1 MLTRYSV
8 YRYMRLNQVQSIIRK
23 KKFRWGARPHI
34 KIPNLLKR
42 DFTTERPN
50 EKWSID
56 ISYLFCKERILYL
69 CAIKNMYDKSIVSY
83 KISRFMS
90 HDFVLNTVK
99 MAISDVP
106 QHQRLGLIIH
116 SDQGA
121 QFTSQVYSNLLKE
134 NNIKQ
139 SASFKGSCVD
149 NSPIESWFSSLKS
162 ECVYL
167 NDKMS
172 ESEMILKVEDYI
184 KYYNEVRLQKKIK
197 ELAPIQY
204 RKQALS
210 RFFI

>member
-1 MLTRYSV
+1 
-8 YRYMRLNQVQSIIRK
+8 
-23 KKFRWGARPHI
+23 
-34 KIPNLLKR
+34 
-42 DFTTERPN
+42 
-50 EKWSID
+50 
-56 ISYLFCKERILYL
+56 
-69 CAIKNMYDKSIVSY
+69 
-83 KISRFMS
+83 
-90 HDFVLNTVK
+90 
-99 MAISDVP
+99 
-106 QHQRLGLIIH
+106 
-116 SDQGA
+116 QGA

-162 ECVYL
+162 ECAYL

-184 KYYNEVRLQKKIK
+184 KYYNEERLQKKIK